1 MIRPILYALRARKQY
16 DIDGDKKKFIE
27 TVWNEAL
34 TRANLYSEISH
45 IVKKATQSLIG
56 LTKRKSDSTWING
69 KDILK
74 EAHIQS
80 YKQNGNY
87 GLWPWLD
94 GTGAGVIKVR
104 GQYPNTSYRIK
115 REFYDTMSEII
126 K

>member
-16 DIDGDKKKFIE
+16 DTDGDQKKFIQ

-34 TRANLYSEISH
+34 TRANLYPDISN
-45 IVKKATQSLIG
+45 ILKKATKSLIG
-56 LTKRKSDSTWING
+56 LTKKMGKSTWIKG

-87 GLWPWLD
+87 GLLPWLD

-104 GQYPNTSYRIK
+104 GHYPNTSYRIK
-115 REFYDTMSEII
+115 SEFYDTMNEII